1 MQIPFNKPGQ
11 KWLVAVVAVG
21 LALAYLSLAGRECL
35 ASWYG
40 DSDRIDLA
48 RFQRAARLD
57 PDNADYHHLIG
68 RYYDVVVHDP
78 ASAIGPY
85 RAAVQ
90 LNPHSARFWFD
101 LANAYQVL
109 DDIAGQTAALERAIE
124 ADPTT
129 PDVAWEAANNY
140 QVRGENEKA
149 LREFRVVLSYDP
161 SLIASAIQFC
171 WRIEPDVDALLRD
184 VVPPHLDADIALLS
198 LLMSKGE
205 TSATAKVWTSLMQVN
220 EPLDLRYVQEYFRYL
235 ITASNIPGS
244 LTSGTFVAGEEVQQ
258 ETSNATARLI
268 AVPSRGEMHIAQFV
282 SGTANRTNAWVGQ
295 KSGAVWTP
303 VGYRDKQKDVD
314 QALLVWRQAADR
326 PGGIIDSS
334 RHAIKLSP
342 YLPSAHNLVVNGNFD
357 HEVLNG
363 GLDWQYEK
371 QSSVELTLDPSD
383 FHSGTRSLLVTF
395 DGPRVSD
402 AGFFQYIPVQPNTT
416 YDFTG
421 YYKTGEFDGAGGPHF
436 TVQDMYSQAI
446 YYESDELKDA
456 TFWKS
461 ATGEFTTGSE
471 CRLVVLH
478 IRRLPE
484 GSPIRGKLWVGDFHL
499 ARKA

>member
-21 LALAYLSLAGRECL
+21 LALAYLSVAGREYL

-57 PDNADYHHLIG
+57 PGDADYHHLIG

-78 ASAIGPY
+78 TSAIEPY

-109 DDIAGQTAALERAIE
+109 GDITGQTAALERAIE

-258 ETSNATARLI
+258 ETSNATARL
-268 AVPSRGEMHIAQFV
+268 
-282 SGTANRTNAWVGQ
+282 T
-295 KSGAVWTP
+295 
-303 VGYRDKQKDVD
+303 
-314 QALLVWRQAADR
+314 
-326 PGGIIDSS
+326 
-334 RHAIKLSP
+334 
-342 YLPSAHNLVVNGNFD
+342 
-357 HEVLNG
+357 
-363 GLDWQYEK
+363 
-371 QSSVELTLDPSD
+371 
-383 FHSGTRSLLVTF
+383 
-395 DGPRVSD
+395 
-402 AGFFQYIPVQPNTT
+402 
-416 YDFTG
+416 
-421 YYKTGEFDGAGGPHF
+421 
-436 TVQDMYSQAI
+436 
-446 YYESDELKDA
+446 
-456 TFWKS
+456 
-461 ATGEFTTGSE
+461 
-471 CRLVVLH
+471 
-478 IRRLPE
+478 
-484 GSPIRGKLWVGDFHL
+484 
-499 ARKA
+499 